1 MWRDTVPPHFNTNK
15 DNMRKTV
22 DRAADRRDKRIKAK
36 TDMKSKVKASFD
48 KAKDMQKSDL
58 AITRKEGKEQFYRII
73 GKKKLTKTRK

>member
-1 MWRDTVPPHFNTNK
+1 MP
-15 DNMRKTV
+15 RKTV
-22 DRAADRRDKRIKAK
+22 DRTADRRDKIIKAK

>member
-1 MWRDTVPPHFNTNK
+1 MRPNTIRPHFNTNK

-22 DRAADRRDKRIKAK
+22 DRTADRRDKIIKAK
-36 TDMKSKVKASFD
+36 IDMKSKVKASFD

-58 AITRKEGKEQFYRII
+58 AITRKEGKEQFYRTI

>member
-1 MWRDTVPPHFNTNK
+1 MRPNTIRPHFNTNK

-22 DRAADRRDKRIKAK
+22 DRTADRRDKIIKAK

-58 AITRKEGKEQFYRII
+58 AITRKEGKEQFYRTI